1 MNTVTFQG
9 NTLHL
14 EGNLPEVGKKAP
26 DFSLATND
34 LGRHALKDYAGKI
47 LVLATV
53 PSLDTPVCD
62 LEMRHFNTEAAK
74 LSDKVRIAAV
84 SCDLPFAQSRWCG
97 AANADRVETLS
108 DYMDNSFGLGYGV
121 LIKEWKLLARSVF
134 VIDPSGVLVYEQL
147 VPEITNQPNY
157 APVLEAILAAQNKS
171 L

>member
-1 MNTVTFQG
+1 
-9 NTLHL
+9 
-14 EGNLPEVGKKAP
+14 
-26 DFSLATND
+26 
-34 LGRHALKDYAGKI
+34 
-47 LVLATV
+47 
-53 PSLDTPVCD
+53 
-62 LEMRHFNTEAAK
+62 MRHFNTEAAK